1 MIRVLHCLS
10 QIPGK
15 TGSGVY
21 LQALVREGRKLG
33 LDQWVICGVPASM
46 SKVEI
51 EELADHHIFPVVFDA
66 PELPFPV
73 AGMSDVMPYPS
84 SRFSAFDRDALT
96 RYERAFAARLK
107 EVVAA
112 VHPEIIHS
120 HHLWLMTALIRRL
133 FPDIPLVATSHGTD
147 LRQLQLA
154 DHLALRAIAGCQD
167 VDKVMALNQE
177 QKQKIIDFY
186 GLEEHRVVVAGT
198 GFRHDLFNASQCNKG
213 DELTVIYAGKL
224 SRAKGLP
231 WLLEAVAGIENITL
245 KLAGGGE
252 GREAEE
258 IRRQAEKLAPKVDL
272 LGALSQEELAEE
284 FKKSHIFVLPSFYE
298 GLPLVLLEALACGC
312 RAVVTDLPGIRELL
326 PPEAR
331 ETGLVT
337 LVSPPRLQG
346 PDIPLAADL
355 PGFVDRLRRAIA
367 VQAAAVRRDPHCT
380 CGQLVELLQRQSWPQ
395 VARRIFQAYREL
407 TGVPNPAP

>member
-258 IRRQAEKLAPKVDL
+258 IRRQAEKLAPKVEL

-284 FKKSHIFVLPSFYE
+284 CKKSHIFVLPSFYE

-312 RAVVTDLPGIRELL
+312 RVVITNLPGIQSLFPRQ
-326 PPEAR
+326 AMDD
-331 ETGLVT
+331 GIISLVP
-337 LVSPPRLQG
+337 LPRLIG
-346 PDIPLAADL
+346 PDVPRDEDL
-355 PGFVDRLRRAIA
+355 PRFVNNLRVAINKQIDNVRQQQSYCCPPLEERLREN
-367 VQAAAVRRDPHCT
+367 T
-380 CGQLVELLQRQSWPQ
+380 WE
-395 VARRIFQAYREL
+395 RIFARVMEIYREVL
-407 TGVPNPAP
+407 GQV